1 MAAQTLP
8 TPEAPQTVQI
18 TEFITQGKPGP
29 RSGITDAFLRNAI
42 IVEPAGPGGEL
53 CPQNPAG
60 IAPPD
65 SDYSVPGRICS

>member
-8 TPEAPQTVQI
+8 IPEAPQKGQI

-29 RSGITDAFLRNAI
+29 HSGITEAFLRNGI
-42 IVEPAGPGGEL
+42 IVEPARPGGEL

-65 SDYSVPGRICS
+65 SDSSVPDRICS